1 MNLLIVAALAAV
13 CGAAKLD
20 RTYLPPASARTAGG
34 SEASLQT
41 PNSFS
46 QNSVPKGSYTN
57 DFQGVVVDAALAGT
71 RGASG
76 SEETGLGS
84 PRNAY
89 GSTASK
95 VGEAAFR
102 GAQAAF
108 RFPQGF
114 GPNSAF
120 ASQTSQ
126 DSEFEARESPDGVDV
141 SGESQ
146 FVDSRPERPQAA
158 QERGAN
164 TLRFDS
170 EVGVESFN
178 YAFETDNGISAEETG
193 TATNGV
199 QAQGGYS
206 YTGDDGK
213 VYTVTYT
220 ADEGGYQPRGD
231 HLPTPPPIPEEI
243 LKSLEQNA
251 RDEANGVVDDG
262 LYDAQKYNAGGD
274 YAESD
279 SANGKQN
286 DGPSAGTR
294 NTDVDASGTFINQNI
309 QNEPFNPNRQGGDKT
324 VNQFTSFQNNAD
336 NRVGSRNE
344 YLPPF
349 QQTPQRQQNSSPDSS
364 DADSSSS
371 FQHGSTEG
379 SGNFHS
385 QSQQNRPTSQSF
397 DSKPT
402 TNQFNGFKQSTNG
415 NQVNQNGNRLSSQS
429 NRQQFGS
436 AANAASDKGRNQF
449 SAHASASFNSQ
460 HATSV
465 PDTELTTPFE
475 TSPQDAQSAQSSAPS
490 INAFGF
496 NNQPSH
502 NGQSHFTSQNSHLQT
517 SQAPAQ
523 PTIPSFPQS
532 RPQNSNNVPVGGNRN
547 TQSGFSTQAP
557 RQQEQF
563 TKQTAFGSKRP
574 QFSQNQFSQNADNQ
588 FSPSTQRPQ
597 FAQQATG
604 QDDSYYYNQPSRIFN
619 SPQSPS
625 RFSSAPANQFD
636 RVTQRPSSSQAPQEE
651 ENYPSTAF
659 PSQNGQRQG
668 PSRGPSFP
676 TQSTPSDNQFQSNGI
691 ASATNGI
698 TQASASPFTAPTSA
712 PSFSGQHSSH
722 SRQQLQHSSF
732 QSSRPS
738 SPEPSKPSFSA
749 QSTSPSQSS
758 GALSNQFEKQNFES
772 AKPLSQQPLQQVK
785 EIKLDDDTKPEAPVT
800 NLQYNGEVYE
810 YTKPAEMLPPPENGF
825 GQFGTKLP
833 SAQKPAE
840 PQPQFGQT
848 ASAQVTSQPH
858 FGQSTTSAQATSQTF
873 APQSTQFSQSAKA
886 QQGNQF
892 GSRPQFGQSTTSAQA
907 TSQTFAPQSTQFS
920 QSAKAQQGNQFGSR
934 PQFGQSTTSA
944 QITSQTFAPHS
955 TQFSQSAKAQQGNQL
970 GSRPQF
976 GQSTASA
983 EASSKPFA
991 PQPTQFSQ
999 SSQGKFGSQPQF
1011 GQSATSSQQATSV
1024 SFAPQP
1030 TQFSQSGKISQ
1041 GNQFGSRPQF
1051 GQSTTSSQ
1059 QTTSDSFAPQP
1070 TQFSQSATDQQN
1082 TFGSR
1087 PQFGQVH
1094 SQSQQSTSF
1103 DSKPQFGQAT
1113 QTDQFS
1119 AQTQE
1124 SSAKPS
1130 KQFNQAHQTEQHS
1143 NQFQRRPSQG
1153 SFASAETPKPFGQEN
1168 TSTCCQDAFGQQPS
1182 FGKPS
1187 QDSSIAST
1195 FQSNSA
1201 FKPAQSSSVAGKG
1214 EVFDGPRAPPSFD
1227 ETGYHY

>member
-34 SEASLQT
+34 SAASLQT

-46 QNSVPKGSYTN
+46 QNSAPKGSYTN

-71 RGASG
+71 GASG
-76 SEETGLGS
+76 SEDTGLGAARDS
-84 PRNAY
+84 Y

-102 GAQAAF
+102 GAQAGF

-126 DSEFEARESPDGVDV
+126 DSDQFEARESPEGVEI

-146 FVDSRPERPQAA
+146 GFVDSRPERPQAA
-158 QERGAN
+158 QERASN

-231 HLPTPPPIPEEI
+231 HLPTPPPIPDEI

-279 SANGKQN
+279 SANGKRN
-286 DGPSAGTR
+286 GGPSAGTG

-324 VNQFTSFQNNAD
+324 VNQFTSFQNNGG
-336 NRVGSRNE
+336 NKLGSRND

-349 QQTPQRQQNSSPDSS
+349 QQTNQRQQNANTDSS
-364 DADSSSS
+364 DADSPSS
-371 FQHGSTEG
+371 FQHESSEG
-379 SGNFHS
+379 SENFHA
-385 QSQQNRPTSQSF
+385 QQQNRPTSQSIG
-397 DSKPT
+397 SRPT
-402 TNQFNGFKQSTNG
+402 NNQFNGFKQSTNG
-415 NQVNQNGNRLSSQS
+415 NQINQNGNRFPSQS

-436 AANAASDKGRNQF
+436 AVNAASEKGRNQL

-460 HATSV
+460 HATSI

-475 TSPQDAQSAQSSAPS
+475 TSPQDAQSPQSSAPS
-490 INAFGF
+490 TNAFDF
-496 NNQPSH
+496 NNQPNH
-502 NGQSHFTSQNSHLQT
+502 IGQSHFASQNSHLQT

-532 RPQNSNNVPVGGNRN
+532 RPQNSNNRPVGGNRN
-547 TQSGFSTQAP
+547 TQSGFPTQAP
-557 RQQEQF
+557 RKQDQF
-563 TKQTAFGSKRP
+563 TQQTAFGSKRP
-574 QFSQNQFSQNADNQ
+574 QFSQNQFPQNADNQ

-597 FAQQATG
+597 FAQQATA
-604 QDDSYYYNQPSRIFN
+604 QDDSYYYNQPSRAFN
-619 SPQSPS
+619 SPQSAS

-668 PSRGPSFP
+668 PSRRPSFP
-676 TQSTPSDNQFQSNGI
+676 TQSTPSDNQFQSNAI

-712 PSFSGQHSSH
+712 PSFNGQHSSH

-732 QSSRPS
+732 PSSRPS

-749 QSTSPSQSS
+749 QPTSQSQSS
-758 GALSNQFEKQNFES
+758 GVLSTQFEKQNFES
-772 AKPLSQQPLQQVK
+772 AKPLSQQPLQEVK
-785 EIKLDDDTKPEAPVT
+785 EIKLDYDIKTEAPVT
-800 NLQYNGEVYE
+800 NLQYTGEVYE

-840 PQPQFGQT
+840 PKPQFGQT
-848 ASAQVTSQPH
+848 ASAQATSQPH
-858 FGQSTTSAQATSQTF
+858 FGQSTTSAQANSQTF

-886 QQGNQF
+886 PQGNQFGSRPQFGQSTASAQASSKPFAPQPTQFSQNSQGKFGSRPQFGQSATSSQQATSELFTPQPIQFSQSDQMSQGNQF
-892 GSRPQFGQSTTSAQA
+892 GSRPQFGQSTT
-907 TSQTFAPQSTQFS
+907 
-920 QSAKAQQGNQFGSR
+920 
-934 PQFGQSTTSA
+934 
-944 QITSQTFAPHS
+944 
-955 TQFSQSAKAQQGNQL
+955 L
-970 GSRPQF
+970 
-976 GQSTASA
+976 
-983 EASSKPFA
+983 
-991 PQPTQFSQ
+991 
-999 SSQGKFGSQPQF
+999 
-1011 GQSATSSQQATSV
+1011 SQQATSE

-1030 TQFSQSGKISQ
+1030 TQFSQSGKMSQ

-1059 QTTSDSFAPQP
+1059 QATSESFAPQP
-1070 TQFSQSATDQQN
+1070 TQFSQSAKAQQN
-1082 TFGSR
+1082 TYGSR

-1094 SQSQQSTSF
+1094 SQSQQSTLLGP
-1103 DSKPQFGQAT
+1103 KPQFGQAT

-1124 SSAKPS
+1124 STDEFDTNPVKQ
-1130 KQFNQAHQTEQHS
+1130 QFNQAHHTEHHS

-1153 SFASAETPKPFGQEN
+1153 SFAAAETPKPFGQEN
-1168 TSTCCQDAFGQQPS
+1168 TSTCCKGAFGQQPS
-1182 FGKPS
+1182 FGNPS

-1195 FQSNSA
+1195 FQSNTA

-1214 EVFDGPRAPPSFD
+1214 EVFVGARAPPSFD

>member
-34 SEASLQT
+34 SAASLQT
-41 PNSFS
+41 PNSFT
-46 QNSVPKGSYTN
+46 QNSAPKGSYTN

-76 SEETGLGS
+76 SEETGLGG
-84 PRNAY
+84 PRDSY

-102 GAQAAF
+102 GAQAGF

-120 ASQTSQ
+120 ASTSQ
-126 DSEFEARESPDGVDV
+126 DADQLEARESPEGLEV
-141 SGESQ
+141 SGESG
-146 FVDSRPERPQAA
+146 FVDSRPDRPQAA
-158 QERGAN
+158 QERAAN

-286 DGPSAGTR
+286 GGPSAGTR

-324 VNQFTSFQNNAD
+324 VNQFTSFQNNAA
-336 NRVGSRNE
+336 NRFGSRNE

-349 QQTPQRQQNSSPDSS
+349 QQTQNQRQQNGKPDSS

-371 FQHGSTEG
+371 FQHESTEG
-379 SGNFHS
+379 SGDFHS
-385 QSQQNRPTSQSF
+385 QQQNRPTSQTFGSR
-397 DSKPT
+397 PT
-402 TNQFNGFKQSTNG
+402 ANNQFNGFKQSANG
-415 NQVNQNGNRLSSQS
+415 NQANQNGNRFSSQS
-429 NRQQFGS
+429 NRQQLGS
-436 AANAASDKGRNQF
+436 AANAASQNRPNQF

-475 TSPQDAQSAQSSAPS
+475 TSPQDAQSAQSSVPS
-490 INAFGF
+490 TNAFGI

-502 NGQSHFTSQNSHLQT
+502 NGQSHFASQNSHLQT

-532 RPQNSNNVPVGGNRN
+532 RPQNSNNRPIGGNRH
-547 TQSGFSTQAP
+547 TQSGISTLAP
-557 RQQEQF
+557 HQQQMQQF
-563 TKQTAFGSKRP
+563 TQQTAFGSKGP
-574 QFSQNQFSQNADNQ
+574 QFAQSQFSQNADNQ
-588 FSPSTQRPQ
+588 FSPSTQRSQ
-597 FAQQATG
+597 FAQQATAE
-604 QDDSYYYNQPSRIFN
+604 DDSYYYNQPSRAFN
-619 SPQSPS
+619 TPQSPS

-636 RVTQRPSSSQAPQEE
+636 RVTQRPSSFQTTQEEE

-659 PSQNGQRQG
+659 PSQNGQRQD
-668 PSRGPSFP
+668 PFRRPSFP
-676 TQSTPSDNQFQSNGI
+676 TPSTPSDSQFQSNAI

-712 PSFSGQHSSH
+712 PSFNGQHSSQ
-722 SRQQLQHSSF
+722 SRPQFQHSSF
-732 QSSRPS
+732 QSRHPS
-738 SPEPSKPSFSA
+738 SPQPSKPSFSA
-749 QSTSPSQSS
+749 QPTSQSQSS
-758 GALSNQFEKQNFES
+758 GALSSQFEKQNFES
-772 AKPLSQQPLQQVK
+772 AKPLSQQPLQEVK

-800 NLQYNGEVYE
+800 NLQYTGEVYE

-833 SAQKPAE
+833 SAQKPVE
-840 PQPQFGQT
+840 PQPQIGQA
-848 ASAQVTSQPH
+848 ASAQVTSQPN
-858 FGQSTTSAQATSQTF
+858 FGQSTVSAQATSQTV
-873 APQSTQFSQSAKA
+873 APQSTQFSHSTKA
-886 QQGNQF
+886 QQGNQYGSRPQSGQSTASAQASSKPFALQTTQFSQSSQGKFGSRPQFSASQQATSESFAPQPTQFSQSGMISQGNKF
-892 GSRPQFGQSTTSAQA
+892 GSRPQFGQSTTSSQEA
-907 TSQTFAPQSTQFS
+907 TSD
-920 QSAKAQQGNQFGSR
+920 
-934 PQFGQSTTSA
+934 
-944 QITSQTFAPHS
+944 
-955 TQFSQSAKAQQGNQL
+955 
-970 GSRPQF
+970 
-976 GQSTASA
+976 
-983 EASSKPFA
+983 
-991 PQPTQFSQ
+991 
-999 SSQGKFGSQPQF
+999 
-1011 GQSATSSQQATSV
+1011 
-1024 SFAPQP
+1024 SFDPQP

-1051 GQSTTSSQ
+1051 GQSTISSQ
-1059 QTTSDSFAPQP
+1059 QATSESFAPHP
-1070 TQFSQSATDQQN
+1070 TQFSQSAKAQQT

-1103 DSKPQFGQAT
+1103 GSKPQFGQAT
-1113 QTDQFS
+1113 QGEQFS

-1124 SSAKPS
+1124 ATDEFNAKPA
-1130 KQFNQAHQTEQHS
+1130 KQQFNQVHQTEQHN

-1153 SFASAETPKPFGQEN
+1153 SLAAVDTPKPFGQGN
-1168 TSTCCQDAFGQQPS
+1168 TCCKGVFGQQPS
-1182 FGKPS
+1182 FGKTS
-1187 QDSSIAST
+1187 QDSSIASS

-1214 EVFDGPRAPPSFD
+1214 EVFGGPRAPPSFD

>member
-1 MNLLIVAALAAV
+1 MNLLIIATLAAV
-13 CGAAKLD
+13 CSAAKLD

-41 PNSFS
+41 PNAFS
-46 QNSVPKGSYTN
+46 QNAAPKGSYTN

-76 SEETGLGS
+76 SEESGLGAS
-84 PRNAY
+84 RDSY

-102 GAQAAF
+102 GAQAGF

-120 ASQTSQ
+120 APQRQET
-126 DSEFEARESPDGVDV
+126 DFEARESEGVEL
-141 SGESQ
+141 SGEPQ
-146 FVDSRPERPQAA
+146 FEDSRPERPQAA
-158 QERGAN
+158 QERAAN

-262 LYDAQKYNAGGD
+262 MYDAQKYNAGGD

-279 SANGKQN
+279 SANGRQN
-286 DGPSAGTR
+286 GGPSAGAG
-294 NTDVDASGTFINQNI
+294 NTDVDASGSFINQKH
-309 QNEPFNPNRQGGDKT
+309 QPFNPNRHGDNDNT
-324 VNQFTSFQNNAD
+324 VNQFASQNNA
-336 NRVGSRNE
+336 NRFGSRNE

-349 QQTPQRQQNSSPDSS
+349 QQTQNQRQQSNRDTS
-364 DADSSSS
+364 DADSSST
-371 FQHGSTEG
+371 FQHESTEG
-379 SGNFHS
+379 SGNVQS

-397 DSKPT
+397 ASRPT
-402 TNQFNGFKQSTNG
+402 SNQFNSFKQSTNG
-415 NQVNQNGNRLSSQS
+415 NQVNQNGNRSPM

-436 AANAASDKGRNQF
+436 AANTGSQDGRKQF
-449 SAHASASFNSQ
+449 SAHASPTFNSQ

-475 TSPQDAQSAQSSAPS
+475 TNPQDAQSAQSSAPS
-490 INAFGF
+490 TNSLGF
-496 NNQPSH
+496 HNQPSH
-502 NGQSHFTSQNSHLQT
+502 NGQSHFASQNSHFET

-532 RPQNSNNVPVGGNRN
+532 KPQNSNNRPVSGNRN

-563 TKQTAFGSKRP
+563 SQQSAFGGKRP
-574 QFSQNQFSQNADNQ
+574 QFSQNQFSQTSDSQ
-588 FSPSTQRPQ
+588 FSPSTPRPQ

-604 QDDSYYYNQPSRIFN
+604 QDDSYYYNQPTRTFN
-619 SPQSPS
+619 APQSPS
-625 RFSSAPANQFD
+625 RFSNAPANQFD
-636 RVTQRPSSSQAPQEE
+636 RVTQRPSSSQTPQEEE
-651 ENYPSTAF
+651 ENYPSTAIS
-659 PSQNGQRQG
+659 SQNGQRQG
-668 PSRGPSFP
+668 QAPFRRPSFP
-676 TQSTPSDNQFQSNGI
+676 TQSTPSDSQFQSNSI
-691 ASATNGI
+691 SSATNGI
-698 TQASASPFTAPTSA
+698 TQASASPFPAPTSA
-712 PSFSGQHSSH
+712 PSSNGQHSSH
-722 SRQQLQHSSF
+722 SRQQFQHSTF

-738 SPEPSKPSFSA
+738 SPQPSKPSFSA
-749 QSTSPSQSS
+749 QSTSRSQSS
-758 GALSNQFEKQNFES
+758 GDLSSQFEKQNFES
-772 AKPLSQQPLQQVK
+772 AKPLSQQPLQEVK

-825 GQFGTKLP
+825 GQFGTKIP
-833 SAQKPAE
+833 SAQKPTDS
-840 PQPQFGQT
+840 QPQI
-848 ASAQVTSQPH
+848 
-858 FGQSTTSAQATSQTF
+858 GQSDSAQATSQRQFGQSTNSAQATAQTF
-873 APQSTQFSQSAKA
+873 APQSTQFTQSAKT

-892 GSRPQFGQSTTSAQA
+892 GSRPQFGQA
-907 TSQTFAPQSTQFS
+907 
-920 QSAKAQQGNQFGSR
+920 
-934 PQFGQSTTSA
+934 
-944 QITSQTFAPHS
+944 
-955 TQFSQSAKAQQGNQL
+955 
-970 GSRPQF
+970 
-976 GQSTASA
+976 TASA
-983 EASSKPFA
+983 QASSKPFA

-999 SSQGKFGSQPQF
+999 SAQGSR
-1011 GQSATSSQQATSV
+1011 
-1024 SFAPQP
+1024 
-1030 TQFSQSGKISQ
+1030 
-1041 GNQFGSRPQF
+1041 QFGSRPQF
-1051 GQSTTSSQ
+1051 GQSVTSSQ
-1059 QTTSDSFAPQP
+1059 QASESFAPQPTKFSQSAKTSQGSQSGSRPQFGQSTTASQQATSESFAPQP
-1070 TQFSQSATDQQN
+1070 TQFSQSAKTQQN

-1087 PQFGQVH
+1087 PQFGASSH
-1094 SQSQQSTSF
+1094 SQSQQSSF
-1103 DSKPQFGQAT
+1103 GSKPQFGQAT
-1113 QTDQFS
+1113 QGDQFS

-1124 SSAKPS
+1124 STDEFDAKPAQ
-1130 KQFNQAHQTEQHS
+1130 QFNAQSQTEQHS

-1153 SFASAETPKPFGQEN
+1153 SIAAETPKPFSQG
-1168 TSTCCQDAFGQQPS
+1168 SPCCNGAFGQQPS

-1187 QDSSIAST
+1187 QDSSIASS
-1195 FQSNSA
+1195 FQSSS
-1201 FKPAQSSSVAGKG
+1201 FKPAQTSSVAGKG
-1214 EVFDGPRAPPSFD
+1214 EVFGGPRAPPSFD
-1227 ETGYHY
+1227 DTGYHY